1 MRPQSQEKVAPKK
14 CLFCAEELASPTVED
29 VEHLRRFTS
38 SHSKIL
44 PRKKTGICAKHQRH
58 VSRAIKQ
65 ARELGYLNYTGQ

>member
-1 MRPQSQEKVAPKK
+1 MKPQTQEKITPKK
-14 CLFCAEELASPTVED
+14 CVFCTEEIASPSVED
-29 VEHLRRFTS
+29 AENLRRFTS

-65 ARELGYLNYTGQ
+65 ARELGYLSYTGQ